1 MISRFVVLL
10 LAVLLTLLS
19 LVRVDVILPEWYNKA
34 NPTPK
39 KVMLKP
45 TVAAKKPTPTI
56 AAKKPTPTV
65 AAKKPTPTI
74 NSKKIV
80 KKNN

>member
-1 MISRFVVLL
+1 MSSRFLILL
-10 LAVLLTLLS
+10 LSLLLTLLA
-19 LVRVDVILPEWYNKA
+19 LHFLRLDVILPEWYKA

-45 TVAAKKPTPTI
+45 TVAAKKLTES
-56 AAKKPTPTV
+56 
-65 AAKKPTPTI
+65 PTPTI
-74 NSKKIV
+74 NTKKIV